1 MTPFLLR
8 IKISPI
14 VPVYLEGR
22 HTLHIFYVL
31 TFVEMAEPD
40 EGSTNKA
47 DSESEDECEV
57 LEESPCGRWQKRREE
72 VKLVDQ
78 KEKTNIKCNID
89 ILKLK
94 KKSHRFFCLFK
105 TLITTFK
112 RFLFSCKQRI
122 CKLKCYS
129 FVHILD
135 KGTTLPVI
143 ECLLPLE

>member
-78 KEKTNIKCNID
+78 KKKTK
-89 ILKLK
+89 
-94 KKSHRFFCLFK
+94 H
-105 TLITTFK
+105 
-112 RFLFSCKQRI
+112 
-122 CKLKCYS
+122 
-129 FVHILD
+129 
-135 KGTTLPVI
+135 
-143 ECLLPLE
+143 